1 MRISDWSSDVCSS
14 DLVKRD
20 PMPDGGFV
28 TSYAEITERK
38 LAEEALEDSEQ
49 RIRLFAN
56 AVPTMISYVDRNECY
71 RFVNR
76 AYRAAYVPDGG
87 PILGQTL
94 RAILGPTEY
103 AQRRTYIDQAL
114 SGDRKSTRLNSSH
127 YCASRMPS

>member
-1 MRISDWSSDVCSS
+1 
-14 DLVKRD
+14 
-20 PMPDGGFV
+20 MPDGGFV

-94 RAILGPTEY
+94 RAILVPTDY

-114 SGDRKSTRLNSSH
+114 SGSTVTFDQLGREPCRDRVL
-127 YCASRMPS
+127 